1 MGTGLES
8 GGKEAPWGLISFNK
22 LLRLYSK
29 KEGRGKLEKYM
40 ERSGALS
47 ARQEAGAVAARSLK
61 IILVW
66 FRKTT

>member
-1 MGTGLES
+1 
-8 GGKEAPWGLISFNK
+8 

-29 KEGRGKLEKYM
+29 KEGRGKLEKYL
-40 ERSGALS
+40 EGSGALS

-61 IILVW
+61 IILAW